1 MAWLSVREYS
11 ALVNR
16 NVSVVRRKCTN
27 GMLASAFKIGNRW
40 VIDSEEQW
48 LDGRVKTGEYKD
60 WRKKIKKIFND
71 IYYEPSISLKYKIYL
86 LMFIIFPNL
95 CKKE

>member
-27 GMLASAFKIGNRW
+27 GMLTSAFKIGNRW
-40 VIDSEEQW
+40 VIDSEEPW

-60 WRKKIKKIFND
+60 WR
-71 IYYEPSISLKYKIYL
+71 LKYSRTENGY
-86 LMFIIFPNL
+86 
-95 CKKE
+95 

>member
-11 ALVNR
+11 SLVNR

-40 VIDSEEQW
+40 VIDSEDPW

-60 WRKKIKKIFND
+60 WR
-71 IYYEPSISLKYKIYL
+71 LKYSRTENGY
-86 LMFIIFPNL
+86 
-95 CKKE
+95 